1 MNTQNPETGQ
11 TQMELPLMRN
21 QKEAQMI
28 VQTPAPKPKIMEID
42 LETYSDVDLG
52 KSGVYKYVEGDFH
65 ILLFSYCFDD
75 DDVVCIDMA
84 RGQQL
89 PDEVLAALEDPEICK
104 IAWNA
109 SFERTCLSHYLGHR
123 LDPRQWKCAMV
134 WAASLSL
141 PLSLAAAGMVL
152 KTGEQKDRAGKDLIR
167 YFSVPC
173 KPTKTN
179 GGRTRNM
186 PEDAPEK
193 WEQYVSYNLQD
204 VRTERDI
211 RKRLEKFPMPQSEW
225 EAYWVD
231 QNINDFGVRID
242 MDLVHSAIDID
253 HELSDQMNARAIEI
267 TGLEN
272 PNSVSQLRKW
282 LDDRGIFMPS
292 LGKKEVESTIK
303 DLEKGSLDTEALE
316 MLKLR
321 QQMSKSSV
329 KKYEA
334 AERCVCADGR
344 AHGLFQ
350 FNGAN
355 RTGRFCLTGDH
366 EVLTPEGWVRLDAW
380 SGGKIA
386 CWNST
391 SEAVSFQ
398 EAEQVHFDYNGPMYT
413 YSDVRIDQT
422 STPDHKMW
430 AQGSFNRGWK
440 AMTVEEMSHYCA
452 PVIPITGYRHRR
464 DCVDPNWFRVLIMT
478 QADGYYTADGQV
490 VYSFKKQRKIERCK
504 SLLRKAEI
512 PFVVNEHKDRVTS
525 IRIPSRAVP
534 LWLREFKT
542 KTFGYWM
549 LDEDPNLLFDELPN
563 WDGSKPAKNS
573 IQYTTTIKQ
582 NADIIQ
588 ALAHMSGR
596 TCSMKIKHREDHP
609 EWADAYVLNIWLT
622 PGNHHVLH
630 QKPVITDFEGIVY
643 CAVTQ
648 TGYFLVRRNGRVWIT
663 GNSGR
668 LLQLQNLKRND
679 LETLDEARELVKTE
693 NLDALKMIYGEEQVT
708 DILSQLVRTMLIP
721 RPGCE
726 FIVADFSAIEARV
739 LAWEAGEQWT
749 LDAFRN
755 GEDLYC
761 AVASSMFGVPVEKH
775 GINGELRQKGKIA
788 TLACGYQGGVGALK
802 SMGALEMGLT
812 EDELPDIIQNWRNA
826 NPHVVQYWWDVQQ
839 AAIDTIKDHKERTV
853 QKLTFQFY
861 AGTLWMVLPSGRKLA
876 YLKPRLQPNENGYM
890 SITFEG
896 NSSTASE
903 TTGKWARQESYGGK
917 LVENATQAIARDIL
931 VEAMKRLEGRG
942 FHIVAHIHDECV
954 VEVPIDEHH
963 TVEEIAGIMSENPSW
978 CPDLP
983 LSAAGYRC
991 LTYRKD

>member
-1 MNTQNPETGQ
+1 MTSQKQET
-11 TQMELPLMRN
+11 E
-21 QKEAQMI
+21 QKEQHEKLDQIHTQENPTATQ
-28 VQTPAPKPKIMEID
+28 KPKLMEID

-52 KSGVYKYVEGDFH
+52 KSGVYRYVEGDFH

-75 DDVVCIDMA
+75 DDVVCVDMA
-84 RGQQL
+84 QGEPL
-89 PDEVLAALEDPEICK
+89 PEKVLDALEDSDITK

-173 KPTKTN
+173 KPTKSN
-179 GGRTRNM
+179 GGRTRNL
-186 PEDAPEK
+186 PADAPEK
-193 WEQYVSYNLQD
+193 WEQYKSYNLQD

-211 RKRLEKFPMPQSEW
+211 RKRLEAFPMPDSEW
-225 EAYWVD
+225 EAYWTD
-231 QNINDFGVRID
+231 QFINDLGVMID
-242 MDLVHSAIDID
+242 MDLVHSAIAID
-253 HELSDQMNARAIEI
+253 HELSEQMNARAKEI

-292 LGKKEVESTIK
+292 LGRKDVEGAIA
-303 DLEKGSLDTEALE
+303 DLERNSLDTEALE

-321 QQMSKSSV
+321 LQMSKSSV

-355 RTGRFCLTGDH
+355 RTGRF
-366 EVLTPEGWVRLDAW
+366 
-380 SGGKIA
+380 
-386 CWNST
+386 
-391 SEAVSFQ
+391 
-398 EAEQVHFDYNGPMYT
+398 
-413 YSDVRIDQT
+413 
-422 STPDHKMW
+422 
-430 AQGSFNRGWK
+430 
-440 AMTVEEMSHYCA
+440 
-452 PVIPITGYRHRR
+452 
-464 DCVDPNWFRVLIMT
+464 
-478 QADGYYTADGQV
+478 
-490 VYSFKKQRKIERCK
+490 
-504 SLLRKAEI
+504 
-512 PFVVNEHKDRVTS
+512 
-525 IRIPSRAVP
+525 
-534 LWLREFKT
+534 
-542 KTFGYWM
+542 
-549 LDEDPNLLFDELPN
+549 
-563 WDGSKPAKNS
+563 
-573 IQYTTTIKQ
+573 
-582 NADIIQ
+582 
-588 ALAHMSGR
+588 
-596 TCSMKIKHREDHP
+596 
-609 EWADAYVLNIWLT
+609 
-622 PGNHHVLH
+622 
-630 QKPVITDFEGIVY
+630 
-643 CAVTQ
+643 
-648 TGYFLVRRNGRVWIT
+648 
-663 GNSGR
+663 SGR

-679 LETLDEARELVKTE
+679 LDTLDEARELVKTR
-693 NLDALKMIYGEEQVT
+693 NLDALKMIYGADAVT
-708 DILSQLVRTMLIP
+708 DILSQLVRTMLVP
-721 RPGCE
+721 KPGCE

-749 LDAFRN
+749 LDAFRR
-755 GEDLYC
+755 GDDLYC
-761 AVASSMFGVPVEKH
+761 AVASSMFGVPVVKH

-812 EDELPDIIQNWRNA
+812 EDELPEIIQNWRSA
-826 NPHVVQYWWDVQQ
+826 NPHVVQYWWDIQQ
-839 AAIDTIKDHKERTV
+839 AAIDTIKDHRERTV
-853 QKLTFQFY
+853 QKLTFQYY

-917 LVENATQAIARDIL
+917 LVENATQGISRDLL
-931 VEAMKRLEGRG
+931 VEAMKRLTRRG

-954 VEVPIDEHH
+954 VEVPIEEHH

-983 LSAAGYRC
+983 LSAAGYKC